1 MSSSIGILLSIQIIL
16 IALNA
21 IFASAELAVLSI
33 NETKLERL
41 VSQGDKKAARL
52 YRLTREPAKF
62 LSTIQIAITL
72 SGFLGSAFAA
82 DGFSDPLVDWVIG
95 LGVSLPRKTLDTI
108 AVIVITLILSYFTL
122 IFGELVPKRIAMKK

>member
-1 MSSSIGILLSIQIIL
+1 MGSSIGALLLIQVIL

-21 IFASAELAVLSI
+21 VFASAELAVLSV

-41 VSQGDKKAARL
+41 AGQGNKKAKRL
-52 YRLTREPAKF
+52 YKLTREPAKF

-82 DGFSDPLVDWVIG
+82 DGFSDPLVDLL
-95 LGVSLPRKTLDTI
+95 LGWLSLI
-108 AVIVITLILSYFTL
+108 HI
-122 IFGELVPKRIAMKK
+122 

>member
-1 MSSSIGILLSIQIIL
+1 MNSSIGILLLIQVIL

-21 IFASAELAVLSI
+21 IFASAEIAVLSI

-41 VSQGDKKAARL
+41 ASQGDKKAKRL
-52 YRLTREPAKF
+52 YKLTREPAKF

-82 DGFSDPLVDWVIG
+82 DGGAPPVAPQPPPHST
-95 LGVSLPRKTLDTI
+95 R
-108 AVIVITLILSYFTL
+108 A
-122 IFGELVPKRIAMKK
+122 